1 MRARSQC
8 ILLVVCAVAAS
19 CSAGSRQH
27 SELAPPKPEGFTAEA
42 KDTVSKTPPGW
53 TDDGRVIDVLVV
65 YTARAE
71 AQMTGR
77 GRDIGDA
84 IARAAAQA
92 DSAFRNSG
100 IDLRV
105 NVVHHQRVGYVED
118 TRRPITDLRNLR
130 GAAGAE
136 IRALRERYRADQVTV
151 IRHPH
156 RGYNI
161 AVNLKTIDP
170 EEMQDWYEYAYSV
183 IRSDC
188 VDESYRCF
196 VHELGHNL
204 GAGHN
209 RDEGDGPGLFDDSYG
224 YHHPEKITSQTP
236 CVFGTM
242 QDYECADDQR
252 ILLRILHFSN
262 PNVQYQGHPTGVSG
276 RADNARAIN
285 AAKLFVANYHQ
296 SRERQ

>member
-1 MRARSQC
+1 MRASALF
-8 ILLVVCAVAAS
+8 ILLGVYAVAAS
-19 CSAGSRQH
+19 CRAGSHPR
-27 SELAPPKPEGFTAEA
+27 SELSLPAPENFTAEA
-42 KDTVSKTPPGW
+42 GDTVSETPAGW

-71 AQMTGR
+71 AEMAEGGR
-77 GRDIGDA
+77 KVGDA

-92 DSAFRNSG
+92 DSAFNNSG

-105 NVVHHQRVGYVED
+105 NIVHHQRVGYVED
-118 TRRPITDLRNLR
+118 TLWPITDLRNLR
-130 GAAGAE
+130 GPDGAE
-136 IRALRERYRADQVTV
+136 IRALRERYKADQVTV

-156 RGYNI
+156 RGYNV
-161 AVNLKTIDP
+161 ALNLKTIDP
-170 EEMQDWYEYAYSV
+170 EEMRGWYEYAYSV

-204 GAGHN
+204 GAGHD
-209 RDEGDGPGLFDDSYG
+209 RDEGDGPGLFGDSYG
-224 YHHPEKITSQTP
+224 YHYPEKVTSQAP

-242 QDYECADDQR
+242 QDYQCADD
-252 ILLRILHFSN
+252 LRILHFSN
-262 PNVQYQGHPTGVSG
+262 PTVQYQGRPTGVSG

-285 AAKLFVANYHQ
+285 AAKRFVANYHQ

>member
-1 MRARSQC
+1 MCVKSRL
-8 ILLVVCAVAAS
+8 IVLGVCAVAAS
-19 CSAGSRQH
+19 CSAGSRPH
-27 SELAPPKPEGFTAEA
+27 AELNLPGPDDFTVQAE
-42 KDTVSKTPPGW
+42 DTVSEMPPGW
-53 TDDGRVIDVLVV
+53 ADDGRVIDVLVV

-71 AQMTGR
+71 AEMAER
-77 GRDIGDA
+77 GRDMGDA

-130 GAAGAE
+130 GADGAE

-151 IRHPH
+151 IRHPR
-156 RGYNI
+156 RGYNV
-161 AVNLKTIDP
+161 AVNLRTIDP

-196 VHELGHNL
+196 VHELGHTL

-224 YHHPEKITSQTP
+224 YHYPERITSRTP
-236 CVFGTM
+236 CVFGTV
-242 QDYECADDQR
+242 QDYECADD
-252 ILLRILHFSN
+252 LRILHFSN
-262 PNVQYQGHPTGVSG
+262 PGIQYQGHPTGVAG